1 MRNGNMGF
9 FSVEIDRVVT
19 ITIDGKVVQT
29 LPVNAENKT
38 IDMGDY
44 ADNGG
49 TGFLV
54 QRAPGAGY
62 NEYFTYDDDF
72 APNERTT
79 SMDIKT
85 GYVKVT
91 GTAVDEDYVLAGSVT
106 LTFNADGSYK
116 ISASDM
122 DDMFVTVE
130 DGDTVYFTTDEDIT
144 VASYTF
150 PADAVESAA
159 ETAGISD
166 GTKTLESGKGTMT
179 VDLAAGTVS
188 LKIAN
193 TITDWENFA
202 GADTNLVDLAD
213 ALLDD
218 GYSIRISCDG
228 ESTTLSGSVTLENIT
243 RVLGDV
249 PTGDEVKTVN
259 VVVSDDDGKSASY
272 TVTIS
277 VAETTEP

>member
-1 MRNGNMGF
+1 MAMRNGNMGF

-72 APNERTT
+72 APTERPT

-91 GTAVDEDYVLAGSVT
+91 GTAATKVDEDYVLAGSVT
-106 LTFNADGSYK
+106 LTFNDRGSYK

-130 DGDTVYFTTDEDIT
+130 DGDTVYFTTEEDIT

-159 ETAGISD
+159 TTGA
-166 GTKTLESGKGTMT
+166 TKLPEGELQVSGSKVADMSVDIDNKTVTLDLVNT
-179 VDLAAGTVS
+179 VDDWTDLVG
-188 LKIAN
+188 AN
-193 TITDWENFA
+193 
-202 GADTNLVDLAD
+202 TNLVDLAD
-213 ALLDD
+213 ALLAD

-243 RVLGDV
+243 RVWRCSHG
-249 PTGDEVKTVN
+249 
-259 VVVSDDDGKSASY
+259 
-272 TVTIS
+272 
-277 VAETTEP
+277 